1 MVLAVPGA
9 ALMALSRAA
18 NGNAVTATMV
28 GMSWLWFLAMGAIG
42 AALAVWSTKRRL
54 FRVALVIG
62 ALLVAVWF
70 LTPEEAAASD
80 IEDLFLRW
88 RAMRLAAG
96 PALPLGAAL
105 LALVVGTE
113 LFARGLASYDGRK
126 A

>member
-1 MVLAVPGA
+1 
-9 ALMALSRAA
+9 
-18 NGNAVTATMV
+18 
-28 GMSWLWFLAMGAIG
+28 
-42 AALAVWSTKRRL
+42 
-54 FRVALVIG
+54 
-62 ALLVAVWF
+62 VAVWF

-80 IEDLFLRW
+80 IRDLFLRW